1 MRRDIAN
8 YFIGQSKAYRQVYDL
23 ELAFYYL
30 KQATEI
36 WYQYYNMDKDN
47 FMNSST
53 MHTETYKINEI
64 NKLIKGTMVLVS
76 DNGQNNAIGNAPHP
90 MEIDEENLTNIEI
103 LYLYTDT
110 AKRDAQINSA
120 IDFIFGGL
128 NAVKYPVTEFN
139 QVEQCLN
146 HIQTRQNK
154 RIGLILLH
162 AIGRDEV
169 MVLERFANV
178 DFIFQLDAK
187 LPWLKKHALTCF
199 SSSKLLIIQRL
210 CVCHELLHSE
220 VNFCAALNE
229 STESS
234 AQEFTQDNRSLVLFQ
249 LLIEI
254 LLRTPIT
261 ERCKNDFIELSLEQ
275 YSSNLADRNVINSF
289 ASTFKPNGAI
299 MWYTMNSF
307 VYRTLNRALRDN
319 NLRSMYKSRYFICH
333 LYDEIKKRYT
343 ETCAFMNSQISVYR
357 GRIMSSD
364 ELRMLRANTSKV
376 ITTKCF
382 LSATFDQKVA
392 VAFSGMETK
401 AASGISVIFRLI
413 IDAFTNR
420 SVSFAPIQNMSAMK
434 DEAEVLILPGTIFQ
448 VKSVVEREVRSHAQS
463 KINLKLIY
471 FQKNAFDVV
480 LIHTLEQQ
488 QLEEKIRR
496 PKSIYLDRARTV
508 TSFDDFEALVKEASS
523 EINEQELLL
532 TPTIHNK
539 NEKRLTKKYSS
550 SLSISRVTSK
560 RLWKNV
566 SELRSSNTRSDGS
579 IIFIVDETPFD
590 DDNEDSDLLLS
601 NSIIC
606 RLFPRQHIYKQYAFK
621 IAMCLSSSYPFSPPT
636 VYFLTPIYHPNV
648 GQNGNVCL
656 DILQNSESWKF
667 NTSLVTILIS
677 LVDLIDT
684 PNIDEAL
691 RTNIAVEYIQDRAEF
706 NRKALVMAKKHA
718 LPR

>member
-1 MRRDIAN
+1 MTRDIAN

-36 WYQYYNMDKDN
+36 WYQYYNMEKDT
-47 FMNSST
+47 FMNSPT
-53 MHTETYKINEI
+53 MRTETYKINEI
-64 NKLIKGTMVLVS
+64 NKLIKETIGLVS
-76 DNGQNNAIGNAPHP
+76 DNGQNNAIENEPQA
-90 MEIDEENLTNIEI
+90 MEVDGESLVIIEI
-103 LYLYTDT
+103 LYLHTDR
-110 AKRDAQINSA
+110 APADAQTVST
-120 IDFIFGGL
+120 IDLIFAGL
-128 NAVKYPVTEFN
+128 DAAKYPIIKLN
-139 QVEQCLN
+139 QVEQCFN
-146 HIQTRQNK
+146 HIRTRQTR
-154 RIGLILLH
+154 RIGLVLLH
-162 AIGRDEV
+162 GIGRDEV
-169 MVLERFANV
+169 TVLRQFANV

-187 LPWLKKHALTCF
+187 LPWLKKHALTCS

-229 STESS
+229 STELS

-261 ERCKNDFIELSLEQ
+261 ERCKNDFIELALEQ
-275 YSSNLADRNVINSF
+275 YSSNPADRNVISSF
-289 ASTFKPNGAI
+289 ASKFKPNGAI

-319 NLRSMYKSRYFICH
+319 NLQSMYKSRYFICH

-357 GRIMSSD
+357 GRTMSSD
-364 ELRMLRANTSKV
+364 ELQMLRANTSKV

-382 LSATFDQKVA
+382 LSATFDQEVA

-401 AASGISVIFRLI
+401 AANGISVIFRLI
-413 IDAFTNR
+413 IDAFTNG
-420 SVSFAPIQNMSAMK
+420 SISFAPIQNISAMK
-434 DEAEVLILPGTIFQ
+434 DEAEVLILPGTVFQ
-448 VKSVVEREVRSHAQS
+448 VKSVVERET
-463 KINLKLIY
+463 
-471 FQKNAFDVV
+471 NAFDVV

-488 QLEEKIRR
+488 QLVEKIRHS
-496 PKSIYLDRARTV
+496 KSIYLDRARTV

-523 EINEQELLL
+523 EIKEQELLL
-532 TPTIHNK
+532 IPAIHNK

-550 SLSISRVTSK
+550 SLSISSVTSK
-560 RLWKNV
+560 RLLKNV
-566 SELRSSNTRSDGS
+566 LELRSSNTRSDGS

-601 NSIIC
+601 DSIIC
-606 RLFPRQHIYKQYAFK
+606 RLLPRQNIYNQYAFRIK
-621 IAMCLSSSYPFSPPT
+621 INISSSYPFSPPT
-636 VYFLTPIYHPNV
+636 VRFLTPIYHPNV
-648 GQNGNVCL
+648 EQNGNVCL

-667 NTSLVTILIS
+667 NTSLATVLIS
-677 LVDLIDT
+677 LVDLIDS
-684 PNIDEAL
+684 PNIDEAV
-691 RTNIAVEYIQDRAEF
+691 RMNIAVEYIQDRAEF